1 LRHVKLKKVSF
12 KLIKNNRQSGSDRRR
27 TGVDFDLQPTLK
39 GNLIELRPL
48 GPQDF
53 DALFSAASDPKIWEQ
68 HPESDRYQR
77 EVFQR
82 FFDGALESRGAFAI
96 IERESRRIIGS
107 SRYCNLDL
115 ANREVEIGW
124 TFLEREFWGGT
135 YNRELKQLMLDHAFR
150 FVDRVIFVVGENN
163 IRSQKALAKIGANF
177 LKKAQLPVG
186 DGTLKTNLVFVIT
199 AESYRAI
206 EPSAQHQKAVLAETP
221 KEII

>member
-1 LRHVKLKKVSF
+1 M
-12 KLIKNNRQSGSDRRR
+12 
-27 TGVDFDLQPTLK
+27 DFDLQPALK
-39 GNLIELRPL
+39 GDLIELRPL

-53 DALFSAASDPKIWEQ
+53 DALFSTASDPKIWEQ

-77 EVFQR
+77 EVFER

-96 IERESRRIIGS
+96 IERKSGRIIGS

-115 ANREVEIGW
+115 TNREVEIGW

-150 FVDRVIFVVGENN
+150 FVDRVVFVVGENN
-163 IRSQKALAKIGANF
+163 IRSQKALTKIGASF
-177 LKKAQLPVG
+177 LKKAQLPAS

-199 AESYRAI
+199 AKSYRPV
-206 EPSAQHQKAVLAETP
+206 EPRAQHQKARVS
-221 KEII
+221 